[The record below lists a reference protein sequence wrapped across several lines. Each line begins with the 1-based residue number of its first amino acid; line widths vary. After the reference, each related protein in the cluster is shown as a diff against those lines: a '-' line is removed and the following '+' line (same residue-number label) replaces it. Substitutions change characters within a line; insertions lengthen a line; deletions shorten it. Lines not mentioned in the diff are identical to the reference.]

1 MDRCP
6 YIRGLRAGDESID
19 FCQLTARPSG
29 STSLCVL
36 VTGSVCD
43 EWEEI
48 KSEDGYEE
56 YERAGVMPG
65 NLCNN
70 GAAEYSLRHVQTNL
84 DTEESK

>member
-6 YIRGLRAGDESID
+6 YIISKGAGGVDYCE
-19 FCQLTARPSG
+19 LTERPSG
-29 STSLCVL
+29 KIQMCILMTKD
-36 VTGSVCD
+36 TCD

-56 YERAGVMPG
+56 YERVMPG
-65 NLCNN
+65 
-70 GAAEYSLRHVQTNL
+70 NL

>member
-6 YIRGLRAGDESID
+6 YIISKSAGDESWD
-19 FCQLTARPSG
+19 YCELTERPSG
-29 STSLCVL
+29 RIQMCLLMGKDT
-36 VTGSVCD
+36 CD

-65 NLCNN
+65 NL
-70 GAAEYSLRHVQTNL
+70 
-84 DTEESK
+84 DTEDNKGYNDKKEENDG